1 VQVHVDAHPA
11 IRKGRGQVRVPG
23 CGWRRDGHGWHR
35 TEVPLEP
42 GLTAELDLTVAE
54 ADTARTMCSGDVDVL
69 GTPRILALIEEA
81 TVQAVAGQLED
92 GETTVGTRVELS
104 HLAPIAIGSKVRAEV
119 TLEKVEG
126 RRLIFTASVSDE
138 VGLVAAGKVHRAVVQ
153 VEPFMEKAR

>member
-1 VQVHVDAHPA
+1 M
-11 IRKGRGQVRVPG
+11 RVPG
-23 CGWRRDGHGWHR
+23 CGWRRDGHDWHR

-81 TVQAVAGQLED
+81 TVQAVSGRLED

-138 VGLVAAGKVHRAVVQ
+138 VGLVAAGKIHRAVVQ